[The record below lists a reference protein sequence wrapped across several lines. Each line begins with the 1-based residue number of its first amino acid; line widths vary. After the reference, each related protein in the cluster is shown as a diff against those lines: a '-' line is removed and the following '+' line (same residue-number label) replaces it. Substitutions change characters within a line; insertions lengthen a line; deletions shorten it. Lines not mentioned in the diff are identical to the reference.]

1 LRVAEAGS
9 KSGAKG
15 RKTAAGN
22 GPRERSIRC
31 LSTYE
36 REARER
42 GFTQIAGVDEVGR
55 GCLFGPVFAAA
66 VILDPLRP
74 IRGLHDSKMLGA
86 EDREKLAVQIKARCI
101 SWAVAGADVYEID
114 QINILQASRLAMK
127 RAVEGL
133 SVRPDYLLI
142 DAVKIELPVEQLP
155 LIDGDARCRA
165 IAAASILAKVHR
177 DACLQQW
184 DQVFPQYNLKSNKGY
199 STPDHKRA
207 LRKHGP
213 TLLHRYSFWPVRANS
228 PHVHWIGYLGEPVQG
243 ELFKSPDAGA
253 LAELTQEASEAC
265 QPGDACETAAQNRQ
279 AAVQALPGGSL

>member
-1 LRVAEAGS
+1 LRVAEGRGTET
-9 KSGAKG
+9 GAKR
-15 RKTAAGN
+15 RKPAAKDK
-22 GPRERSIRC
+22 PRERSIRC

-42 GFTQIAGVDEVGR
+42 GFAHIAGVDEVGR

-74 IRGLHDSKMLGA
+74 IRGLHDSKILDAGQ
-86 EDREKLAVQIKARCI
+86 RQNLATHIKARSI

-127 RAVEGL
+127 RAVESL
-133 SVRPDYLLI
+133 SVRPDYLLL
-142 DAVKIELPVEQLP
+142 DAVTIELPMEQLP
-155 LIDGDARCRA
+155 LIDGDAKCRA

-177 DACLQQW
+177 DACLAEW
-184 DQVFPQYNLKSNKGY
+184 DKVFPQYNLAANKGY

-213 TLLHRYSFWPVRANS
+213 TLLHRYSFWPVRATS
-228 PHVHWIGYLGEPVQG
+228 EHVHWTGYLGEPVQG
-243 ELFKSPDAGA
+243 ELFQNAEA
-253 LAELTQEASEAC
+253 EVLAELTLGAS
-265 QPGDACETAAQNRQ
+265 T
-279 AAVQALPGGSL
+279 